1 MMMMMT
7 STCTQQTAHHEK
19 LVLSITNVFE
29 NYHHAHKCI
38 LFPILEEKE
47 PQVTQTTQRVT
58 SRGVLRSLAQ
68 PQQCRTRLKHGIPTI
83 KLIGG
88 QAMLTVTTG
97 TVDAD
102 TPASRF

>member
-1 MMMMMT
+1 MT

-29 NYHHAHKCI
+29 NSHHAHKCI

-47 PQVTQTTQRVT
+47 PVTQT
-58 SRGVLRSLAQ
+58 SDESGLAALPCATAAVQ
-68 PQQCRTRLKHGIPTI
+68 DKAEKLNSKHQINWRTGYDT
-83 KLIGG
+83 
-88 QAMLTVTTG
+88 TVTTLCTG

-102 TPASRF
+102 TPVSRF